1 MNPHD
6 RNRPTP
12 IDPDPGTPILR
23 LILVA
28 FWGAIC
34 FGAGTLYAPEKK
46 FAACIEVPRKPV
58 SYPVTK
64 MEKAAFIRYYRK
76 DQS

>member
-6 RNRPTP
+6 RNRPLFL
-12 IDPDPGTPILR
+12 DPDPGTPILR
-23 LILVA
+23 LILVVA
-28 FWGAIC
+28 WGAIC

-58 SYPVTK
+58 AYPVTK
-64 MEKAAFIRYYRK
+64 AEKAAFIRDYRRE
-76 DQS
+76 S